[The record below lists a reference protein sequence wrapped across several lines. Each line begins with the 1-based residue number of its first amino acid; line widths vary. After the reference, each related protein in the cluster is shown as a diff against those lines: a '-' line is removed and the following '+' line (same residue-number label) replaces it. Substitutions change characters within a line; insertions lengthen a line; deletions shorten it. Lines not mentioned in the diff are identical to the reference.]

1 MTARRAKPSLLV
13 ADHDAAHRR
22 HLLAGLR
29 GEFSVFEAGTYE
41 DTYKVLED
49 EQPDVL
55 LFEIELAPGELRDAL
70 RLIREVDRSALDTL
84 IIAMCAEPEKGVA
97 LKVMEAGA
105 YDFLR
110 KPVALDVLGI
120 VLERA
125 VEKQRIERENRILRE
140 EFYRQQSFGDLV
152 GNSATIREVYDAIRK
167 IADSNA
173 SVIIRGESG
182 TGKELVA
189 QAIHQRSRRA
199 EKPFVSINCAA
210 LPETLMEAE
219 LFGYEKGAFT
229 GAASTKEGRFELAH
243 EGTLFLDEIGTL
255 SLALQTKLLRVL
267 EERAFV
273 RLGGK
278 KAVEVDIRLVTA
290 TNEDLEAK
298 VGAGQFRDDLYYRIN
313 VVPIQIPP
321 LRERAEDIPLLL
333 NYFLQV
339 YSAANNIEVKQ
350 IEESAMLAL
359 ERYSWPGNVRELQ
372 NLVQR
377 MVLLTEGNEIRLRD
391 LPPVVLK
398 VPAADSARSPL
409 ILGQG
414 IDLDRE
420 LAGYERQWLEI
431 ALTQAEGVKAQ
442 AARLLGVNKDRMKYL
457 CRKHGL

>member
-1 MTARRAKPSLLV
+1 MSARRAKPTLLV
-13 ADHDAAHRR
+13 ADDDAAHRH
-22 HLLAGLR
+22 HLATGLKS
-29 GEFSVFEAGTYE
+29 EFLVLEAGSYE
-41 DTYKVLED
+41 DTYKLLED

-55 LFEIELAPGELRDAL
+55 LFDIKLAPGEVRDAL
-70 RLIREVDRSALDTL
+70 RLIREVDRSNLDTL
-84 IIAMCAEPEKGVA
+84 IIAMCPKPEKSVA
-97 LKVMEAGA
+97 LKVMEVGA
-105 YDFLR
+105 YDFLV
-110 KPVALDVLGI
+110 KPLAVDVLDV
-120 VLERA
+120 VLQRA
-125 VEKQRIERENRILRE
+125 VEKQRIERENRILRQ

-152 GNSATIREVYDAIRK
+152 GNSAAMQEVYDAIRK

-173 SVIIRGESG
+173 SIIIRGESG

-189 QAIHQRSRRA
+189 QAIHKRSRRA

-229 GAASTKEGRFELAH
+229 GAAATKEGRFELAQ

-278 KAVEVDIRLVTA
+278 RVVEIDIRLVTA

-298 VGAGQFRDDLYYRIN
+298 VAQGQFRDDLYYRIN

-321 LRERAEDIPLLL
+321 LRERVEDIPLLV

-339 YSAANNIEVKQ
+339 YSAANHLPMKQ

-359 ERYSWPGNVRELQ
+359 ERYAWPGNVREVQ
-372 NLVQR
+372 NLLQR
-377 MVLLTEGNEIRLRD
+377 MVLLTEGSNIRLRD

-398 VPAADSARSPL
+398 VPSADNAKPQL

-414 IDLDRE
+414 IDLDKE
-420 LAGYERQWLEI
+420 LSTYERQWLEI

-442 AARLLGVNKDRMKYL
+442 AARLLGLNKDRMKYL
-457 CRKHGL
+457 CRKYGL